1 MHNPVRGRN
10 RLSCQTSM
18 QHDTLQ
24 YFRWAFLENAELLYE
39 CTSYKRGSKDCSPGD
54 MVWSDNH
61 DGSGKNWL
69 GLQLML
75 LRDQIRGE
83 ERWSS
88 WLKQLGWSLVSVGKI
103 DVYVEVT
110 LDHV

>member
-1 MHNPVRGRN
+1 
-10 RLSCQTSM
+10 
-18 QHDTLQ
+18 
-24 YFRWAFLENAELLYE
+24 
-39 CTSYKRGSKDCSPGD
+39 

-75 LRDQIRGE
+75 LRDQIREE

-88 WLKQLGWSLVSVGKI
+88 WLKRLGWSLVSVGKI